1 MNLVTGVEKRRKI
14 VKVVLDIETDQ
25 LDASVV
31 NCIVAK
37 NIDTNLVTVFDPDN
51 MHVFKNWSKNIEQY
65 IMHNGLSFD
74 APVLNRLLGTS
85 IKPSQV
91 LDTLILSQLFN
102 PMREG
107 GNGLKAWGD
116 RFKFPKGSIENFA
129 KYTDELKKYCIQ
141 DVEITHKLYE
151 YLKKEGR
158 GFSKSCI
165 DLEHQVRVILDQ
177 QEKNGFALDI
187 KKAMLLLGQ
196 LSDEANQL
204 EKWAIERFEP
214 TKVELKTKTKYIPF
228 NIGSRQQ
235 IANRLMAIGWKPKK
249 FTDKGSV
256 IVNEDVLDTID
267 MPEAKK
273 FSRFFLLQ
281 KRVAQIKS
289 WIESF
294 NDKTGRVHG
303 KVMTL
308 KTITGRMA
316 HNSPNMA
323 QIPAVRSPYG
333 KECREC
339 WTVGNIHTHS
349 IVGTDASGLELRCLA
364 HLMNDKQFTDT
375 LLTGDIHTHNMNMAG
390 LTDRD
395 QAKTFIY
402 AFMYGAG
409 PAKIGQIV
417 GGGSK
422 EGKVLIDRF
431 LKSMPSLK
439 RVRDIVTNTA
449 QKHGVIKGID
459 GRLLRTRSP
468 HSALNTLIQGA
479 GAVVCKLWL
488 VNIMKRTTSSNL
500 DVKLVASV
508 HDEYQF
514 EVVNKDVQAFCKITK
529 YAMKDTEKQLQ
540 MRCPL
545 DNEHKVGKTWAETH

>member
-1 MNLVTGVEKRRKI
+1 M
-14 VKVVLDIETDQ
+14 KVVLDIETDQ
-25 LDASVV
+25 IDASVV

-116 RFKFPKGSIENFA
+116 RFKFPKGSIENFS

-165 DLEHQVRVILDQ
+165 NLEHQVRVILDQ

-196 LSDEANQL
+196 LSDEATQL
-204 EKWAIERFEP
+204 EKWATERFEP

-235 IANRLMAIGWKPKK
+235 IADRLMAIGWKPKK
-249 FTDKGSV
+249 FTDKGNV
-256 IVNEDVLDTID
+256 IINEEVLDTID

-303 KVMTL
+303 RVMTL

-333 KECREC
+333 KECRDC
-339 WTVGNIHTHS
+339 WTVSNIHTHS

-375 LLTGDIHTHNMNMAG
+375 LLTGDIHTHNMDMAG

-545 DNEHKVGKTWAETH
+545 DNEYKVGKTWAETH

>member
-1 MNLVTGVEKRRKI
+1 M
-14 VKVVLDIETDQ
+14 KVVLDIETDQ

-74 APVLNRLLGTS
+74 APVLNRLLGTN

-141 DVEITHKLYE
+141 DVEITHKLYNH
-151 YLKKEGR
+151 LKIEGK
-158 GFSKSCI
+158 GFSKSSI
-165 DLEHQVRVILDQ
+165 HLEHQVRVIIDQ
-177 QEKNGFALDI
+177 QEKNGFYLDV
-187 KKAMLLLGQ
+187 KKAMCLHNTLL
-196 LSDEANQL
+196 DEANEL
-204 EKWAIERFEP
+204 EKWGRIRFDP
-214 TKVELKTKTKYIPF
+214 TRKDLKTKTKYIPF

-235 IANRLMAIGWKPKK
+235 IADRLMDIGWKPKK
-249 FTDKGSV
+249 HTEKGNV
-256 IVNEDVLDTID
+256 IVNEEVLDGINL
-267 MPEAKK
+267 PEAKK
-273 FSRFFLLQ
+273 ISRYLLLQ
-281 KRVAQIKS
+281 KRIAQIKS
-289 WIESF
+289 WI
-294 NDKTGRVHG
+294 DACDDTDGRVHG
-303 KVMTL
+303 RVHTL

-316 HNSPNMA
+316 HHSPNMA

-333 KECREC
+333 KECRDC
-339 WTVGNIHTHS
+339 WTVENPYTHS

-364 HLMNDKQFTDT
+364 HLMNDANFTEEV
-375 LLTGDIHTHNMNMAG
+375 LNGDIHTANMKMAG
-390 LTDRD
+390 ISDRD

-409 PAKIGQIV
+409 ANKIGKIV
-417 GGGSK
+417 GKGAK
-422 EGKVLIDRF
+422 EGQELMNRF
-431 LKSMPSLK
+431 LSNMPALK
-439 RVRDIVTNTA
+439 RVRDSVTNSAT
-449 QKHGVIKGID
+449 KGKIKGID
-459 GRLLRTRSP
+459 GRLLHVRSP
-468 HSALNTLIQGA
+468 HSALNTLLQGA

-488 VNIMKRTTSSNL
+488 INMNKRIQTSGV
-500 DVKLVASV
+500 DAKLVASI
-508 HDEYQF
+508 HDEYQY
-514 EVVNKDVQAFCKITK
+514 EVSKKDVQKFGSITK
-529 YAMKDTEKQLQ
+529 DAMKDTEQQLQ
-540 MRCPL
+540 MKCPL
-545 DNEHKVGKTWAETH
+545 DNEWKEGTTWAQTH